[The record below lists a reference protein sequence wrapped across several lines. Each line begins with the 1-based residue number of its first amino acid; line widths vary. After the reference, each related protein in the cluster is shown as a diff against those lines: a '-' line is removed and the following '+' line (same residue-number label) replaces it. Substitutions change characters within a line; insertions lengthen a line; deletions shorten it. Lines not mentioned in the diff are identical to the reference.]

1 MINDRYDMEKRDKKQ
16 PEENMGFIKEKENP
30 KSNYIFRKSKITQIG
45 FLIVLVII
53 ILVVVG
59 VVLSGLYFETSM
71 ETL

>member
-1 MINDRYDMEKRDKKQ
+1 MEKKDQKQ
-16 PEENMGFIKEKENP
+16 PEENMEFVKEKGDS
-30 KSNYIFRKSKITQIG
+30 KSNYIFRKSKITKVG
-45 FLIVLVII
+45 FLIVLVIL

>member
-1 MINDRYDMEKRDKKQ
+1 MKEKDEKQ
-16 PEENMGFIKEKENP
+16 PEENMEFVKEKEDS
-30 KSNYIFRKSKITQIG
+30 KENYIFKKSKITKIG
-45 FLIVLVII
+45 FLIVLVIF